1 MSSRLC
7 YVPYPVSPLRKN
19 PELMVGMFC
28 KHGAGSVSHIEND
41 LQKKKTAGE
50 IDYLKLIN
58 VRYVPGV
65 QEG

>member
-1 MSSRLC
+1 
-7 YVPYPVSPLRKN
+7 VPYSVSPLRKN
-19 PELMVGMFC
+19 PELLVGMFC

-41 LQKKKTAGE
+41 FKKKMAGE
-50 IDYLKLIN
+50 IDYLTTLKLIN